1 MLPGAARL
9 SLGDRGVSHPAKVE
23 PVRSG
28 AVGRRE
34 SWDVPGPATRALLAT
49 SMGHVLPPIAR
60 TAEAIGL
67 TVSSTPQLLDLVDSR
82 GGRGLALLFQRLAR
96 VLTDAEAEALRVV
109 TDPPGNGDALT
120 ARLMTA
126 PTLSVELARRGV
138 TVEVGVLAEAE
149 LWSAYQPIVS
159 LADRSVVAH
168 EALLRG
174 AVDGREIGGGDLFFV
189 AERAG
194 WLHRLDR
201 IARESAIA
209 GAESWL
215 GSDDLYINFSPD
227 SLYRPQICLASTER
241 AVDEAGIAAG
251 QLVLEVVESSAT
263 ADRGHLMSAVDHF
276 RSLGW
281 RVALDGVGAGWS
293 GSSLVAAVRPDV
305 VKLDKRLVRE
315 LPDDRARTVLTAVIE
330 TAHSLGAVVV
340 AEGVETE
347 HLAEHVAA
355 LGADLGQGWLFGR
368 PARPGPASDE
378 PGSRWQPVARPV
390 AGPVVGAAPT
400 R

>member
-1 MLPGAARL
+1 MLPSAARL
-9 SLGDRGVSHPAKVE
+9 SRGGRGVRHPATVE
-23 PVRSG
+23 SVRNAAG
-28 AVGRRE
+28 GRRH
-34 SWDVPGPATRALLAT
+34 SWDVPAPATRALLAT

-60 TAEAIGL
+60 TAEALGL
-67 TVSSTPQLLDLVDSR
+67 TVSSTPQLLDLVDPR

-120 ARLMTA
+120 MRLMTA
-126 PTLSVELARRGV
+126 PTLAVELARRGV

-149 LWSAYQPIVS
+149 LWSAYQPVVS

-215 GSDDLYINFSPD
+215 GSDDLYVNFSPN
-227 SLYRPQICLASTER
+227 SLYRPQVCLASTER
-241 AVDEAGIAAG
+241 AVDDAGIAPG
-251 QLVLEVVESSAT
+251 QLVLEVVESSAV

-276 RSLGW
+276 RALGW
-281 RVALDGVGAGWS
+281 RVAVDGVGAGWS
-293 GSSLVAAVRPDV
+293 GLSLLTAVRPDV
-305 VKLDKRLVRE
+305 VKLDKRLVQD
-315 LPDDRARTVLTAVIE
+315 LPDERARTVLRAVTE
-330 TAHSLGAVVV
+330 TAHSLDAVVV

-347 HLAEHVAA
+347 RLAEEVAA

-368 PARPGPASDE
+368 PARRGPSPDE
-378 PGSRWQPVARPV
+378 TGSRWQPVARPV
-390 AGPVVGAAPT
+390 AGPVVSAVPT
-400 R
+400 H